1 MISTIAS
8 PTPTSAAA
16 TAITNR
22 ANTAPATSPLAAP
35 NVSRLMLT
43 ALRISS
49 IDISTI
55 TVFLRAM
62 TPYTPMQKRI
72 APSSRNWLSM
82 RSSIAG
88 PTPVLPGDDDGA
100 DQGGKQQH
108 RHDLER
114 DQVLRKDRVADRGR
128 VAAAHGVDLTLGG
141 EGVVAPAVDEGV
153 AHDGRQEHR
162 GA

>member
-16 TAITNR
+16 TAITNS
-22 ANTAPATSPLAAP
+22 ANTAPATSPFAAP

-62 TPYTPMQKRI
+62 TPYTPMQNRI
-72 APSSRNWLSM
+72 APSSRNWLSI
-82 RSSIAG
+82 RSSIAA
-88 PTPVLPGDDDGA
+88 PLPVIPGDDDGA
-100 DQGGKQQH
+100 DQRRQQQH
-108 RHDLER
+108 RDDLER
-114 DQVLRKDRVADRGR
+114 DQVLREDRVAHGRR
-128 VAAAHGVDLTLGG
+128 VATPHGVDLPLG
-141 EGVVAPAVDEGV
+141 
-153 AHDGRQEHR
+153 R
-162 GA
+162 